1 MNGVLLD
8 THIALWLGNG
18 DERLRPSTLGLIDGC
33 WRRGGTVLISAVT
46 AWEIAQLVHAG
57 RVRLDR
63 PVDIWMRTLLDN
75 PGVEGLPLSHRS
87 AVGAYR
93 LEDLRHKDP
102 ADRLLI
108 ASAIERG
115 CPLVTYDKQITRFGE
130 THGGQYGLTIAV

>member
-1 MNGVLLD
+1 MNDVLLD

-18 DERLRPSTLGLIDGC
+18 DERLRPSTRGLIDGC

-87 AVGAYR
+87 A
-93 LEDLRHKDP
+93 
-102 ADRLLI
+102 LI
-108 ASAIERG
+108 AWRICATKTPPTV
-115 CPLVTYDKQITRFGE
+115 C
-130 THGGQYGLTIAV
+130 